1 MTEQS
6 LEAQSQRT
14 AGNTAEEGPEVA
26 STTASQAAPAEPA
39 TSGAKPR
46 PGVPVW
52 RVGKPDSVLAAAVD
66 QARNAVLEIAK
77 SDAVGAHVAVKS
89 EGIRC
94 VTHLFECNLAGYVGW
109 QWFATITRLSR
120 SKEVT
125 INEIGLLPT
134 ERSVLAPPWVPWAER
149 VRPEDSEPAVVEE
162 TSESNKAPSPD
173 ENDDASAEPATPA
186 EDAEASADAADA
198 ADSDLADSDEAADS
212 DVADPDDSGVADSD
226 ADTADE
232 QSDS

>member
-26 STTASQAAPAEPA
+26 STTASQAAPAKPA

-173 ENDDASAEPATPA
+173 ADDDASAEQATPA
-186 EDAEASADAADA
+186 EDADA
-198 ADSDLADSDEAADS
+198 
-212 DVADPDDSGVADSD
+212 DVADPDVADSSVADPD
-226 ADTADE
+226 AETADE
-232 QSDS
+232 QSVS